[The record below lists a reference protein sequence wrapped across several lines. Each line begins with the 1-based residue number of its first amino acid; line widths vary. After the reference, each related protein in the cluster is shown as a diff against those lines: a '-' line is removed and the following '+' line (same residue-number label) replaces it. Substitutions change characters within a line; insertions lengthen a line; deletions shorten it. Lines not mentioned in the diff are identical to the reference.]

1 MRISIVFLNSIDA
14 SSGIQATY
22 SSTLTKNSHAYVGYL
37 GCKLATYYEAIEVK
51 VIETSYYTINGNSTI
66 NIDGYIYENN
76 FDVFNPEINLIT
88 YNDYGGC
95 NEQFEITVHLQVNT
109 TYVLV
114 VTTSNSNVT
123 GIFSVLVTGPNNIS
137 FNRISEYFCI
147 FCE

>member
-1 MRISIVFLNSIDA
+1 
-14 SSGIQATY
+14 
-22 SSTLTKNSHAYVGYL
+22 L